1 MFKTKDRICFLSV
14 LILLIA
20 DTNSVNK
27 LYVCLVIQTWYN
39 QNNPHMDKNEI
50 FKYLTDC
57 KIFWLATTEGDTP
70 HVRGIFLHKADETGI
85 SFTTGK
91 FRDLYKQLKANPKVE
106 LCFSMEKSSIRVSG
120 RVVEL
125 DDDMDLK
132 KEIVASRPFMKPW
145 IDNAGYAPM
154 AVFKVVDCVATTW
167 SFDKTLAPKTYVS
180 LS

>member
-1 MFKTKDRICFLSV
+1 
-14 LILLIA
+14 
-20 DTNSVNK
+20 
-27 LYVCLVIQTWYN
+27 
-39 QNNPHMDKNEI
+39 MDKNEI

-91 FRDLYKQLKANPKVE
+91 FRDLYRQLKANPKVE
-106 LCFSMEKSSIRVSG
+106 LCFSQEKSSIRVSG

-145 IDNAGYAPM
+145 IDSAGFAPM

-167 SFDKTLAPKTYVS
+167 RFDQTLAPKTFVS